1 MLLAVDLISKY
12 YGSGT
17 KSYNINFCNWLMR
30 NNKKNKIF
38 IFTTTEYLKNLKLKN
53 KSNITVIVKPKY
65 FTNILIRFLWMQ
77 FYFPFELKKLKIS
90 RLFSPMNFSPL
101 LINKFGIDCTLAL
114 HTNLPWVH
122 FALMPGSFLRKIL
135 TKKMMELSIF
145 SSNKLIV
152 NSYYAKR
159 ELVKKLKIKKKV
171 YVIYLGIDEK
181 YLQKKKVNNIN
192 NFNYKNYILSV
203 TSCVKYHNILNILE
217 SFKKIKN
224 MNKFFNLR
232 LVLVLQVL
240 DKNYFNQINN
250 FIFKNFNINDVII
263 FHNLESKYLP
273 KLYSKSNLYIFSS
286 YSEVFG
292 LTSLEAMAQR
302 CPVLISNKSALPE
315 INSNA
320 ALYFNPD
327 SVSQISEGIVKILD
341 NKKIKNRLIIAGK
354 KNIKRFDWNK
364 TVRLTLNIINK

>member
-101 LINKFGIDCTLAL
+101 LINKFGIDCTLAV

-122 FALMPGSFLRKIL
+122 FDLMPGSFLRKIL

-159 ELVKKLKIKKKV
+159 ELIKKLKIKKKI

-181 YLQKKKVNNIN
+181 YLQKKK
-192 NFNYKNYILSV
+192 
-203 TSCVKYHNILNILE
+203 
-217 SFKKIKN
+217 
-224 MNKFFNLR
+224 
-232 LVLVLQVL
+232 
-240 DKNYFNQINN
+240 
-250 FIFKNFNINDVII
+250 
-263 FHNLESKYLP
+263 
-273 KLYSKSNLYIFSS
+273 
-286 YSEVFG
+286 
-292 LTSLEAMAQR
+292 
-302 CPVLISNKSALPE
+302 
-315 INSNA
+315 
-320 ALYFNPD
+320 
-327 SVSQISEGIVKILD
+327 
-341 NKKIKNRLIIAGK
+341 
-354 KNIKRFDWNK
+354 
-364 TVRLTLNIINK
+364 